1 MPDNSKDSTLRQVL
15 EETSTI
21 AMVGASTNPVSPS
34 LFVATYFSG
43 RGRRVIP
50 INPTRAGETLLGET
64 ILASIRDIPSNVSI
78 DLLDVFR
85 RSDAV
90 PSIVDDALAHLMPG
104 LKAVWMQY
112 GVRHEAAAAKA
123 RAHGLIVVQDRC
135 PKVEH
140 MRLFGGPNLA
150 GIGGVRV
157 LSKLPRG
164 G

>member
-1 MPDNSKDSTLRQVL
+1 MPDDTKDSTLRRVL
-15 EETSTI
+15 EEAGTI
-21 AMVGASTNPVSPS
+21 AMVGASTNPVSAS

-50 INPTRAGETLLGET
+50 INPTRAGESLLGEPV
-64 ILASIRDIPSNVSI
+64 LASVRDIPSDVRI
-78 DLLDVFR
+78 DMLDVFR
-85 RSDAV
+85 RSDAL
-90 PSIVDDALAHLMPG
+90 PEIVDEALDHLVPG

-112 GVRHEAAAAKA
+112 GVRHDAAAAKA

-157 LSKLPRG
+157 AS
-164 G
+164 